1 MVKISVTRRTRWTP
15 RALFIFNERLFAIF
29 KMSAFCGGLK
39 PPLYVL
45 CLQQRLKTNG
55 VASREWSVRISAR
68 VSAHGALMS
77 YILLFLLYLQRSA
90 FGVVAG
96 SDLVIS
102 GTWVRFP
109 GPPIISIL
117 FFLMLSCAVSKMLNT
132 MHLTHPTSQVSLEVD
147 PKVQKARTPYSGLS
161 ACVGDPRKSND
172 LKLNGP

>member
-1 MVKISVTRRTRWTP
+1 MVKISVTRRTGWTP

-45 CLQQRLKTNG
+45 CLQQRLKTKG
-55 VASREWSVRISAR
+55 VASREWSIRISAR

-117 FFLMLSCAVSKMLNT
+117 FCQMLSCADSKMRCTISL
-132 MHLTHPTSQVSLEVD
+132 PSQRSKRPSMQIQRTKSEEYHALESTW
-147 PKVQKARTPYSGLS
+147 A
-161 ACVGDPRKSND
+161 
-172 LKLNGP
+172 